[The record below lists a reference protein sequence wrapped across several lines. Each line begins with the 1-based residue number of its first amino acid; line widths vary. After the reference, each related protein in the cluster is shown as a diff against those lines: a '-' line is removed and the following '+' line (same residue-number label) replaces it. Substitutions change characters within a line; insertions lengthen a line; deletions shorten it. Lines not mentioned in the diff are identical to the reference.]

1 LSDERNSTGEKRLDI
16 MRLVKKDQSMGER
29 REESRAERTVE
40 RRSDG
45 QDRKLRLGSL
55 Y

>member
-1 LSDERNSTGEKRLDI
+1 
-16 MRLVKKDQSMGER
+16 MRLVKKDQRRGER
-29 REESRAERTVE
+29 REERRAERTVE

-45 QDRKLRLGSL
+45 QVRKLRLGSS